1 MPWLALAALL
11 AAQTPDVPAPDA
23 EPAPPP
29 LPAFHETYQAPAI
42 RPFEPAWDFE
52 VQGEGDA
59 TATDRAA
66 PATPVTLDIYAGG
79 YERPP
84 TPTEQAYEQGVRS
97 AETRRDALAGPLDG
111 MWRLTAAD
119 GRALMQVLLTDP
131 DGGQA
136 LAGAWRD
143 LTSPAG
149 LVDGFTALERRG
161 GGLRARFR
169 PPGASDEAVLELNPA
184 TGGALTG
191 ELRRG
196 AETLAVRM
204 TREP

>member
-11 AAQTPDVPAPDA
+11 AAQTPDTQAAEAAPAPA
-23 EPAPPP
+23 P

-59 TATDRAA
+59 TATERPA
-66 PATPVTLDIYAGG
+66 PARPVTLDIYAGG

-84 TPTEQAYEQGVRS
+84 TATEQAYEQGVRS

-111 MWRLTAAD
+111 MWRVTAAD
-119 GRALMQVLLTDP
+119 GRPLMQVLLTDP
-131 DGGQA
+131 NGGQA
-136 LAGAWRD
+136 LVGAWRD
-143 LTSPAG
+143 LSSPAG
-149 LVDGFTALERRG
+149 LVDGFIALERRG

-169 PPGASDEAVLELNPA
+169 PPGASDEAVLELSRAAN
-184 TGGALTG
+184 GALAG

-196 AETLAVRM
+196 TGTVAVRM